1 MADFDPAPARRAVS
15 YLCPGR
21 TGPTHVVSHPLLSSF
36 RRRLHAT
43 RTWCTPEL
51 VKVVE
56 KGHTLVKIHEVCH
69 FPPEQRR
76 TGLFADYVNT
86 WLKLKT
92 RIGRVAELVSD
103 RGAETGLYSSLPG
116 TGGHPTRYCQHCQ
129 KFRTQG
135 HGQVDTKQVFH
146 PFFSSWIFLSF
157 FSFFLFLQKSRKAI

>member
-1 MADFDPAPARRAVS
+1 MGQQELPLFHRPSADHHSTLRPVPKVVFWLVHRGHSSPCWFVPPRLARAQWPKTYLSSVS

-69 FPPEQRR
+69 FPPRVPPDGSLCRLRQHMVKVKNKNRQ
-76 TGLFADYVNT
+76 G
-86 WLKLKT
+86 
-92 RIGRVAELVSD
+92 GRVGVRPWSRNGTIFFATRNGRASD
-103 RGAETGLYSSLPG
+103 
-116 TGGHPTRYCQHCQ
+116 
-129 KFRTQG
+129 
-135 HGQVDTKQVFH
+135 
-146 PFFSSWIFLSF
+146 
-157 FSFFLFLQKSRKAI
+157 